1 MTELLQAHWFEIIIV
16 CIQCGALKLAYE
28 ILKTYRKKTEARDD
42 AIRSLLR
49 TEIIGICHKSMEQ
62 GFIAIYNLENVN
74 DMHKSY
80 KALGGNGAIDLIY
93 HQAIQL
99 PHSLPEEK

>member
-1 MTELLQAHWFEIIIV
+1 
-16 CIQCGALKLAYE
+16 
-28 ILKTYRKKTEARDD
+28 
-42 AIRSLLR
+42 
-49 TEIIGICHKSMEQ
+49 MEQ

-99 PHSLPEEK
+99 PHSLPEGK